1 MLTEKDWAKLD
12 FEKSAGLIPAIVQ
25 NAVSGRVLML
35 GYMNREA
42 VKKTLETGR
51 VTFWS
56 RSKNRLWVKGESS
69 KNYLNL
75 VDIAAD
81 CDEDSLLILANPEG
95 PTCHLGQESCFG
107 EITHGYEFLA
117 QLEKVIASR
126 KGSKPETSYTATL
139 YAQGTKRIAQKV
151 GEEALEAALAAT
163 VHDRQETIDEASDLM
178 YHLLVLLQ
186 KEGIG
191 MSEVV
196 DNLKKRHSDKTLLYP
211 AH

>member
-1 MLTEKDWAKLD
+1 MLTEKELD
-12 FEKSAGLIPAIVQ
+12 FEKGSGLLPVVVQ

-42 VKKTLETGR
+42 LMKTLETGR

-56 RSKNRLWVKGESS
+56 RSKNRLWVKGETS
-69 KNYLNL
+69 KNYLDL

-81 CDEDSLLILANPEG
+81 CDRDTLLILANPQG
-95 PTCHLGQESCFG
+95 PTCHLGRESCFG
-107 EITHGYEFLA
+107 DMTHAYEFLA
-117 QLEKVIASR
+117 QLEMIIASR
-126 KGSKPETSYTATL
+126 KEASPETSYTAKL
-139 YAQGTKRIAQKV
+139 FAKGTQRIAQKV
-151 GEEALEAALAAT
+151 GEEAVETALAAT
-163 VHDRQETIDEASDLM
+163 VYNRQETIDETSDLM

-191 MSEVV
+191 MREVIE
-196 DNLKKRHSDKTLLYP
+196 NLKKRHSDKTLLHP

>member
-12 FEKSAGLIPAIVQ
+12 FEKGAGLIPAIVQ

-75 VDIAAD
+75 VDMAAD
-81 CDEDSLLILANPEG
+81 CDEDSLLILANPE
-95 PTCHLGQESCFG
+95 
-107 EITHGYEFLA
+107 
-117 QLEKVIASR
+117 
-126 KGSKPETSYTATL
+126 
-139 YAQGTKRIAQKV
+139 
-151 GEEALEAALAAT
+151 AAN
-163 VHDRQETIDEASDLM
+163 DCM
-178 YHLLVLLQ
+178 
-186 KEGIG
+186 
-191 MSEVV
+191 
-196 DNLKKRHSDKTLLYP
+196 
-211 AH
+211 

>member
-1 MLTEKDWAKLD
+1 MLTKKELDGLD
-12 FEKSAGLIPAIVQ
+12 FEKGAGLIPAIVQ

-42 VKKTLETGR
+42 LMKTLETGR

-56 RSKNRLWVKGESS
+56 RSKNRLWVKGETS

-75 VDIAAD
+75 VDIAVD
-81 CDEDSLLILANPEG
+81 CDQDTLLIFADPDG
-95 PTCHLGQESCFG
+95 PTCHLGRESCFG
-107 EITHGYEFLA
+107 DMAHAYEFLA
-117 QLEKVIASR
+117 QLETLIASR
-126 KGSKPETSYTATL
+126 KEVSPETSYTAKLFTK
-139 YAQGTKRIAQKV
+139 GTQRIAQKV
-151 GEEALEAALAAT
+151 GEEAVETALAAT
-163 VHDRQETIDEASDLM
+163 VHNRQETIDETSDLM

-191 MSEVV
+191 MREVIE
-196 DNLKKRHSDKTLLYP
+196 NLKKRHSDKTLLHP

>member
-1 MLTEKDWAKLD
+1 MLTEKELD
-12 FEKSAGLIPAIVQ
+12 FEKGSGLLPVVVQ

-42 VKKTLETGR
+42 LMKTLETGR

-56 RSKNRLWVKGESS
+56 RSKNRLWVKGETS
-69 KNYLNL
+69 KNYLDL

-81 CDEDSLLILANPEG
+81 CDRDTLLILANPQG
-95 PTCHLGQESCFG
+95 PTCHLGRESCFG
-107 EITHGYEFLA
+107 DMTHAYEFLS
-117 QLEKVIASR
+117 QLEMIIASR
-126 KGSKPETSYTATL
+126 KEASPETSYTAKL
-139 YAQGTKRIAQKV
+139 FAKGTQRIAQKV
-151 GEEALEAALAAT
+151 GEEAVETALAAT
-163 VHDRQETIDEASDLM
+163 VHNRQETIDETSDLM

-191 MSEVV
+191 MREVIE
-196 DNLKKRHSDKTLLYP
+196 NLKKRHSDKTLLHP

>member
-1 MLTEKDWAKLD
+1 MLTEKELD
-12 FEKSAGLIPAIVQ
+12 FEKGSGLLPVVVQ

-42 VKKTLETGR
+42 LMKTLETGR

-56 RSKNRLWVKGESS
+56 RSKNRLWLKGETS
-69 KNYLNL
+69 KNYLDL

-81 CDEDSLLILANPEG
+81 CDRDTLLILANPQG
-95 PTCHLGQESCFG
+95 PTCHLGRESCFG
-107 EITHGYEFLA
+107 DMTHAYEFLA
-117 QLEKVIASR
+117 QLEMIIASR
-126 KGSKPETSYTATL
+126 KEASPETSYTAKL
-139 YAQGTKRIAQKV
+139 FAKGTQRIAQKV
-151 GEEALEAALAAT
+151 GEEAVETALAAT
-163 VHDRQETIDEASDLM
+163 VHNRQETIDETSDLM

-191 MSEVV
+191 MREVIE
-196 DNLKKRHSDKTLLYP
+196 NLKKRHSDKTLLHP

>member
-1 MLTEKDWAKLD
+1 MLTEKELD
-12 FEKSAGLIPAIVQ
+12 FEKGSGLLPVVVQ

-42 VKKTLETGR
+42 LMQTLETGR

-56 RSKNRLWVKGESS
+56 RSKNRLWVKGETS
-69 KNYLNL
+69 KNYLDL

-81 CDEDSLLILANPEG
+81 CDRDTLLILANPQG
-95 PTCHLGQESCFG
+95 PTCHLGRESCFG
-107 EITHGYEFLA
+107 DMTHAYEFLA
-117 QLEKVIASR
+117 QLEMIIASR
-126 KGSKPETSYTATL
+126 KEASPETSYTAKL
-139 YAQGTKRIAQKV
+139 FAKGTQRIAQKV
-151 GEEALEAALAAT
+151 GEEAVETALAAT
-163 VHDRQETIDEASDLM
+163 VHNRQETIDETSDLM

-191 MSEVV
+191 MREVIE
-196 DNLKKRHSDKTLLYP
+196 NLKKRHSDKTLLHP

>member
-1 MLTEKDWAKLD
+1 MLTEKELD
-12 FEKSAGLIPAIVQ
+12 FEKGSGLLPVVVQ

-42 VKKTLETGR
+42 LMKTLETGR

-56 RSKNRLWVKGESS
+56 RSKNRLWVKGETS
-69 KNYLNL
+69 KNYLDL

-81 CDEDSLLILANPEG
+81 CDRDTLLILANPQG
-95 PTCHLGQESCFG
+95 PTCHLGRESCFG
-107 EITHGYEFLA
+107 DMTHAYEFLA
-117 QLEKVIASR
+117 QLEMIIASR
-126 KGSKPETSYTATL
+126 KEASPETSYSAKL
-139 YAQGTKRIAQKV
+139 FAKGTQRIAQKV
-151 GEEALEAALAAT
+151 GEEAVETALTAT
-163 VHDRQETIDEASDLM
+163 VHNRQETIDETSDLM

-191 MSEVV
+191 MREVIE
-196 DNLKKRHSDKTLLYP
+196 NLKKRHSDKTLLHP

>member
-1 MLTEKDWAKLD
+1 MLTEKELD
-12 FEKSAGLIPAIVQ
+12 FEKGSGLLPVVVQ

-42 VKKTLETGR
+42 LMKTLETGR

-56 RSKNRLWVKGESS
+56 RSKNRLWVKGETS
-69 KNYLNL
+69 KNYLDL

-81 CDEDSLLILANPEG
+81 CDRDTLLILANPQG
-95 PTCHLGQESCFG
+95 PTCHLGRESCFG
-107 EITHGYEFLA
+107 DMTHAYEFLA
-117 QLEKVIASR
+117 QLEMIIASR
-126 KGSKPETSYTATL
+126 KEASPETSYTAKL
-139 YAQGTKRIAQKV
+139 FAKGTQRKKQKV
-151 GEEALEAALAAT
+151 GEEAVETALAAT
-163 VHDRQETIDEASDLM
+163 VHNRQETIDETSDLM

-191 MSEVV
+191 MREVIE
-196 DNLKKRHSDKTLLYP
+196 NLKKRHSDKTLLHP

>member
-1 MLTEKDWAKLD
+1 MLTEKELD
-12 FEKSAGLIPAIVQ
+12 FEKGSGLLPVVVQ

-42 VKKTLETGR
+42 LMKSLETGR

-56 RSKNRLWVKGESS
+56 RSKNRLWVKGETS
-69 KNYLNL
+69 KNYLDL

-81 CDEDSLLILANPEG
+81 CDRDTLLILANPQG
-95 PTCHLGQESCFG
+95 PTCHLGRESCFG
-107 EITHGYEFLA
+107 DMTHAYEFLA
-117 QLEKVIASR
+117 QLEMIIASR
-126 KGSKPETSYTATL
+126 KEASPETSYTAKL
-139 YAQGTKRIAQKV
+139 FAKGTQRIAQKV
-151 GEEALEAALAAT
+151 GEEAVETALAAT
-163 VHDRQETIDEASDLM
+163 VHNRQETIDETSDLM

-191 MSEVV
+191 MREVIE
-196 DNLKKRHSDKTLLYP
+196 NLKKRHSDKTLLHP

>member
-1 MLTEKDWAKLD
+1 MLTEKELD
-12 FEKSAGLIPAIVQ
+12 FEKGSGLLPVVVQ

-42 VKKTLETGR
+42 LMKTLETGR

-56 RSKNRLWVKGESS
+56 RSKNRLWVKGETS
-69 KNYLNL
+69 KNYLDL

-81 CDEDSLLILANPEG
+81 CDRDTLLILANPQG
-95 PTCHLGQESCFG
+95 PTCHLGRESCFG
-107 EITHGYEFLA
+107 DMTHAYELLA
-117 QLEKVIASR
+117 QLEMIIASR
-126 KGSKPETSYTATL
+126 KEASPETSYTAKL
-139 YAQGTKRIAQKV
+139 FAKGTQRIAQKV
-151 GEEALEAALAAT
+151 GEEAVETALAAT
-163 VHDRQETIDEASDLM
+163 VHNRQETIDETSDLM

-191 MSEVV
+191 MREVIE
-196 DNLKKRHSDKTLLYP
+196 NLKKRHSDKTLLHP